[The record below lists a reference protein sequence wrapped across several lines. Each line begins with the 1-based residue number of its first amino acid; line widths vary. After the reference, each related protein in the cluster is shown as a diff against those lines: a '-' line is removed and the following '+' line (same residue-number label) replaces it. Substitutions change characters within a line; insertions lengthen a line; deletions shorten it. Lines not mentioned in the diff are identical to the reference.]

1 MHRPKSR
8 VLGLIPAKGGSV
20 RVARKNLR
28 RIGGKALLQWAIDAG
43 LRSGCLDRLVV
54 STEDKEAAEV
64 ARAGG
69 AEVPFMR
76 PDYLAR
82 DPYGVVDV
90 CLHALEKLEAAGDSF
105 DHLVVLLPTSPFRR
119 AHHIAEALNR
129 YIELKADFLMS
140 VSQLDYSLLAAH
152 TLRDSFME
160 PLHPEWIGRLGANA
174 KKGELPELVK
184 SNGAVTIVNV
194 ARFRTE
200 RKYYVYPLAAYP
212 MPWPAG
218 LDVDTEEDMLLAE
231 ALLTSG
237 RVSVDD
243 TRVGPGMQS

>member
-1 MHRPKSR
+1 MSPAKGR

-28 RIGGKALLQWAIDAG
+28 RIGGKPLLRWAIDAG
-43 LRSGCLDRLVV
+43 LHSGCLDRLVV
-54 STEDKEAAEV
+54 STEDEEAAEV
-64 ARAGG
+64 ARAAG

-90 CLHALEKLEAAGDSF
+90 CLHALEELEIAGDKF
-105 DHLVVLLPTSPFRR
+105 DHLVVLLPTSPFRK
-119 AHHIAEALNR
+119 AIHIAEALDR
-129 YIELKADFLMS
+129 YLELKADFLMS

-152 TLRDSFME
+152 TLRNGFME
-160 PLHPEWIGRLGANA
+160 PLHPEWIGRLGARA

-194 ARFRTE
+194 ARFRAE

-218 LDVDTEEDMLLAE
+218 LDVDTEEDMLLAQ
-231 ALLTSG
+231 ALLAAG
-237 RVSVDD
+237 RVSVESS
-243 TRVGPGMQS
+243 GAGSGMK